1 MVVTPPSDVVS
12 ALRAAGCVFAA
23 DEARLLAEAAR
34 TPARLAELLH
44 RRVAGEPLEHLL
56 GWAEFCG
63 LRVALSPGVFV
74 PRRRTALLVE
84 LAARLVAPG
93 AVVVE
98 LCCGSA
104 AVATV
109 LATREPGLRTHAID
123 VDPAA
128 VRCAL
133 TNLEPLGG
141 HVYEGDLDAPLPGAL
156 LGRADLVVANA
167 PYVPTSAI
175 ALMPPEARD
184 HEPAVALD
192 GGVDGLDVQRRV
204 AAAAPRWLA
213 PGGHLLI
220 ETSWQQAP
228 QTVDLV
234 GRAGLVGRVERSEE
248 LGATVVVGES
258 SRSNTW

>member
-1 MVVTPPSDVVS
+1 M
-12 ALRAAGCVFAA
+12 
-23 DEARLLAEAAR
+23 
-34 TPARLAELLH
+34 
-44 RRVAGEPLEHLL
+44 
-56 GWAEFCG
+56 
-63 LRVALSPGVFV
+63 SPGVFV

-84 LAARLVAPG
+84 LAARLVVPG

-109 LATREPGLRTHAID
+109 LATRMPGLRTHAVD

-128 VRCAL
+128 VRCAR

-141 HVYEGDLDAPLPGAL
+141 HVYEGDLDAPLAGAL

-167 PYVPTSAI
+167 PYVPTPAI
-175 ALMPPEARD
+175 ALMPREARD
-184 HEPAVALD
+184 HEPAVARRR
-192 GGVDGLDVQRRV
+192 VDGLDVQRRV

-234 GRAGLVGRVERSEE
+234 GRARLVGRVERSEE